1 MALNVE
7 TLNQITILFNKKKWP
22 IERETDT
29 IGSLYG
35 RFCKRLDMLNQE
47 EQNLVLSLAED
58 FIYITFADL
67 YEQILS
73 SFYSVNEDIYINNN
87 KIIIAPLKDYYIIK
101 EDGSRSINTKS
112 HGSDMIWLL
121 FSRTDF
127 RWMDYSYKFIACN
140 QIDKIKHLYNNKCKI
155 CLIDD
160 FVGTGETA
168 KSAIDQL
175 IDISGIQKK
184 DIFIL
189 SLISQESGVK
199 YLTNNDIIS
208 FSNKTIKR
216 GISDCENYSE
226 EQISK
231 LLVLMQNIE
240 RKIDKKIP
248 ESENTLGYKKS
259 EALVSILDKSP
270 NNTFPI
276 FWYETKSKVAI
287 FPRYKNLKIE

>member
-7 TLNQITILFNKKKWP
+7 TLNKITILFKNKRWP

-35 RFCKRLDMLNQE
+35 RFCKRLDMLTQE

-58 FIYITFADL
+58 FIYIAFTDL

-73 SFYSVNEDIYINNN
+73 SFYSVNEDIYMHNN

-101 EDGSRSINTKS
+101 EDGSRTINTKS
-112 HGSDMIWLL
+112 YGSDMIWLL
-121 FSRTDF
+121 FSRTDY
-127 RWMDYSYKFIACN
+127 RWMDYSNKFITCN
-140 QIDKIKHLYNNKCKI
+140 QIDKIKHLYDSKCKI

-189 SLISQESGVK
+189 SIISQESGVK
-199 YLTNNDIIS
+199 YLIKNDIMS

-259 EALVSILDKSP
+259 EALVSILEKSP

-287 FPRYKNLKIE
+287 FPRYKNLKR